1 MTNFFICVLVL
12 FRVQLGQGEGTD
24 VVTDLKLGGERSGC
38 TGHLLKKTLQKI
50 SEGGFISIKF
60 N

>member
-38 TGHLLKKTLQKI
+38 TGHLLKKTLQNI
-50 SEGGFISIKF
+50 S
-60 N
+60 